1 MAIISISR
9 QVAALGDEVCIKVSE
24 KMGYRFISRTYIE
37 EKLMKMGFDEKKM
50 LKYDE
55 RKPGF
60 FASLSKDRDE
70 YLAHLQL
77 ALLEEAETNNVVI
90 IGRGAFATF
99 AGIPNHLSFRVV
111 ADNKIR
117 VDRLMAEKNWTERQ
131 ARNRIDESDTNR
143 EGFHKAFYN
152 VNVEDSTNYNMVINT
167 GIYNEE
173 RASNIIV
180 AAVKAAVSQE
190 DEKNGMD
197 QILRMKTAQSF
208 VNKLL
213 FEYKVKV
220 DFLHASI
227 DGNTMVL
234 QGVADSV
241 GIVEQVISIAR
252 REVKDYEIRS
262 AISVIHD
269 FKQF

>member
-9 QVAALGDEVCIKVSE
+9 QIAALGDEVCVKLSE
-24 KMGYRFISRTYIE
+24 KLGYRFISRTYIE
-37 EKLMKMGFDEKKM
+37 EKLMKMGFDERKM
-50 LKYDE
+50 LKYNE

-90 IGRGAFATF
+90 IGHGAFATF

-111 ADNKIR
+111 ADDKIR
-117 VDRLMAEKNWTERQ
+117 VDRLISEHNWTDRQ
-131 ARNRIDESDTNR
+131 ARARIEESDANR

-167 GIYNEE
+167 GIYNEDK
-173 RASNIIV
+173 AATIIA
-180 AAVKAAVSQE
+180 AAVKAAVSEE
-190 DEKNGMD
+190 DEKAGME
-197 QILRMKTAQSF
+197 QISRMKVAQSF

-227 DGNTMVL
+227 DGNNLIL

-241 GIVEQVISIAR
+241 GIVEQVMNIAR